1 MPDILLIPSTADQ
14 DEIVTLSDR
23 HLNLGDMLVMHGRV
37 YGLVAHSTMAL
48 SGNNCMSRD
57 RRYFASMDAL
67 IRNQESP
74 CSNPE
79 SAARYICEMGIVPGD
94 AEIEWKTQ
102 RIAKHYRKDRKLKK
116 HSRKKKI
123 NQY

>member
-1 MPDILLIPSTADQ
+1 MLLID
-14 DEIVTLSDR
+14 
-23 HLNLGDMLVMHGRV
+23 GRV
-37 YGLVAHSTMAL
+37 VGLVAHSTMAL
-48 SGNNCMSRD
+48 SGNNCLSKD

-79 SAARYICEMGIVPGD
+79 SAARYIVEMGIVPGD
-94 AEIEWKTQ
+94 AEPEWKSQ

-116 HSRKKKI
+116 NSI
-123 NQY
+123 NK